1 MTLTAR
7 AFARDVALLVDK
19 VAPGAVA
26 STGLLTLLPGEQA
39 VVHVSGVAE
48 TDAAALADPRVLR
61 SAGQLV

>member
-1 MTLTAR
+1 M
-7 AFARDVALLVDK
+7 
-19 VAPGAVA
+19 A